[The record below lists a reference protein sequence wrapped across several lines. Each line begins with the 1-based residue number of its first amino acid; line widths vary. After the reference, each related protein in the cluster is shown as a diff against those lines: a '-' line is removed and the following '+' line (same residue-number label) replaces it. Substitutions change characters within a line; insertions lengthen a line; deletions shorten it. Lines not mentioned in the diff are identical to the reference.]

1 MAISEMQRNF
11 TCNFSELKNVE
22 VYSDC
27 ESVFLIL
34 FNFHLKYEFE
44 SSFHGKVARPTG
56 KIPLLVAWQGMCYS
70 EGYKVRN
77 VM

>member
-1 MAISEMQRNF
+1 MIISEMQRNF
-11 TCNFSELKNVE
+11 TYIFSELKNVE
-22 VYSDC
+22 GYSDC
-27 ESVFLIL
+27 ESAFLIL
-34 FNFHLKYEFE
+34 FNFYFKCKFE
-44 SSFHGKVARPTG
+44 SSFHGKVAGPTG